1 MSKSM
6 KTSFGLAIIALVFC
20 WPSTRA
26 SAEDWPQFRGPN
38 GNGVSASTGIPEEF
52 GPNKNVIWKTELPPG
67 HSSPVLTRDRIFVT
81 AYSKQ
86 ENATGPRK
94 NAHSLQESPIE
105 KENYKLLVIALDR
118 ATGKVL
124 WQREVPRTRVGRL
137 QNVNNPASPS
147 PVTDGRNVYAFFQ
160 EFGLISF
167 DGAGKERWKLPLG
180 PFNMFYGFG
189 ASPILVD
196 DKVILPVDQDSPAS
210 YLIAVDKN
218 SGRVSWK
225 VERPVVISGYST
237 PTIYQPKQGPKQ
249 IVIPESF
256 QLSAYSVANG
266 KRVWWVRGLACEMKS
281 IASSDGEYL
290 YINGWGFP
298 QNQPGQQIPTI
309 SWEEALPRFDKDGD
323 KQIAKTEVSSKVS
336 SDKMLKML
344 DGAFE
349 AFDTDRNEKLSTKD
363 WEVFRGMMASENG
376 LLAIKL
382 GGKGDQTATAIKW
395 RYTKP
400 VPQVPSTLLYKG
412 VLYMINDSGILLS
425 FDPATGQ
432 VLKQGRLHGAI
443 DKYFSSPVAADDKVF
458 LIGQAGQVSVLKA
471 AGDWQVLKVNDLDD
485 EVFATPAIAD
495 GRIYI
500 RTRSALYS
508 FGI

>member
-1 MSKSM
+1 
-6 KTSFGLAIIALVFC
+6 
-20 WPSTRA
+20 
-26 SAEDWPQFRGPN
+26 
-38 GNGVSASTGIPEEF
+38 
-52 GPNKNVIWKTELPPG
+52 
-67 HSSPVLTRDRIFVT
+67 
-81 AYSKQ
+81 
-86 ENATGPRK
+86 
-94 NAHSLQESPIE
+94 
-105 KENYKLLVIALDR
+105 
-118 ATGKVL
+118 
-124 WQREVPRTRVGRL
+124 
-137 QNVNNPASPS
+137 
-147 PVTDGRNVYAFFQ
+147 
-160 EFGLISF
+160 
-167 DGAGKERWKLPLG
+167 
-180 PFNMFYGFG
+180 
-189 ASPILVD
+189 
-196 DKVILPVDQDSPAS
+196 
-210 YLIAVDKN
+210 
-218 SGRVSWK
+218 
-225 VERPVVISGYST
+225 
-237 PTIYQPKQGPKQ
+237 
-249 IVIPESF
+249 
-256 QLSAYSVANG
+256 
-266 KRVWWVRGLACEMKS
+266 MKS
-281 IASSDGEYL
+281 IASNDGEYL

-323 KQIAKTEVSSKVS
+323 KQIAKTEVSSQGS

-349 AFDTDRNEKLSTKD
+349 AFDTDRNEKLSIRD
-363 WEVFRGMMASENG
+363 WEVFRGMLASENG

-382 GGKGDQTATAIKW
+382 GGKGDQTATAIRW

-471 AGDWQVLKVNDLDD
+471 GGDWQVLKVNDLDD

-500 RTRSALYS
+500 RTRGALYS
-508 FGI
+508 FGV